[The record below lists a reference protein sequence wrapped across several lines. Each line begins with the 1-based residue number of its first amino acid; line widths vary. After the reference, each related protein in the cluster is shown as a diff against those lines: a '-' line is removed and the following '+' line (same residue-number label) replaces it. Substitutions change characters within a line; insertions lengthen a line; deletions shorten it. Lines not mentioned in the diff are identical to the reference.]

1 LILEVRSV
9 GVVEE
14 EGLAAVAPCK
24 IDVLLVSVVRG
35 AGGVIAVEGV
45 LLKVSPRGEIQK
57 VMIWMGSSP
66 VYEV

>member
-1 LILEVRSV
+1 V

-14 EGLAAVAPCK
+14 EGLAAAAPYK

-45 LLKVSPRGEIQK
+45 CAAEGIRG
-57 VMIWMGSSP
+57 VRFRR
-66 VYEV
+66 

>member
-1 LILEVRSV
+1 V

-14 EGLAAVAPCK
+14 EGLAAAAPYK

-45 LLKVSPRGEIQK
+45 HAAEGIAE
-57 VMIWMGSSP
+57 G
-66 VYEV
+66 